1 MLKQEGRIAPA
12 KFFAAR
18 GSRQIHHTNTEGWQ
32 TKKRTAPR
40 QNAARCNR
48 NALEIKRRAK
58 QQQQKESVES
68 SGSFAHQE
76 KRMKRQEQM
85 RQRQRMR
92 SGSNTRLQQCTRSD
106 SSRRSGCNARGN
118 SARAATAAHATATA
132 RTRQQQRNNS
142 STTARGRGAFAN
154 NRNATHSYFL
164 FLALSFLPPPHS
176 SRFLTLAPSRT
187 FLLFFIPYY
196 LHPISPPFPTPLPL
210 QPLSPLKSI
219 ASRNAST
226 RRVTQP
232 APRLRF
238 IGGEWFDH
246 SQVSPSKLNP
256 GYTISSELPQQCTHA
271 ASLHD
276 HSATR
281 S

>member
-40 QNAARCNR
+40 QNATRCNR

-58 QQQQKESVES
+58 RQQQKESVES

-76 KRMKRQEQM
+76 KRLKRQEQT
-85 RQRQRMR
+85 RQQQRMR
-92 SGSNTRLQQCTRSD
+92 SGSNTRLQQRTRSD
-106 SSRRSGCNARGN
+106 S
-118 SARAATAAHATATA
+118 AATAQQQRSNSGAHGSSSAAAA

-142 STTARGRGAFAN
+142 AATARGRGASAS
-154 NRNATHSYFL
+154 NRNATHSYFP

-176 SRFLTLAPSRT
+176 SRFLTLTPSRT

-196 LHPISPPFPTPLPL
+196 LHPISPPFP
-210 QPLSPLKSI
+210 
-219 ASRNAST
+219 
-226 RRVTQP
+226 
-232 APRLRF
+232 
-238 IGGEWFDH
+238 H
-246 SQVSPSKLNP
+246 SPSP
-256 GYTISSELPQQCTHA
+256 A
-271 ASLHD
+271 ASLTPKIN
-276 HSATR
+276 SLA
-281 S
+281 